1 MQHNEQHICNICS
14 FYCCHVHVFSSLCF
28 VSVWSLQLWRRDV
41 MKHVLTRLDSNC
53 WSFKL
58 NPTEIVC
65 KIQKKPCRIKVI
77 LLLERKQLIS
87 QQE

>member
-1 MQHNEQHICNICS
+1 
-14 FYCCHVHVFSSLCF
+14 
-28 VSVWSLQLWRRDV
+28 

-53 WSFKL
+53 WSFKF
-58 NPTEIVC
+58 NPTEIIC

>member
-1 MQHNEQHICNICS
+1 MQHNELHICNICS

-28 VSVWSLQLWRRDV
+28 VSVWSLQLWRRDA

-58 NPTEIVC
+58 NPTEIIC

>member
-1 MQHNEQHICNICS
+1 MQHNELHICNICS

-41 MKHVLTRLDSNC
+41 MKHVLTRLDCNC

-77 LLLERKQLIS
+77 LLLETNS
-87 QQE
+87 